1 MTVFIYEF
9 IKAIY
14 ISILFLFGLMFI
26 VAMCKK
32 ICFNNDESNNVYND
46 FDDYLNTSYGN
57 NYIYCKKCLINP
69 KKNHK
74 HKAH

>member
-32 ICFNNDESNNVYND
+32 ICFNNDESNKQTNSK
-46 FDDYLNTSYGN
+46 L
-57 NYIYCKKCLINP
+57 
-69 KKNHK
+69 
-74 HKAH
+74 